1 MFWDSYKIPNI
12 PADSI
17 SPIPPSGQYREDI
30 KTDRQAQQLWKR
42 PPARAGGGGG
52 VTEGRTTSTSKLQ
65 PQSGGES
72 GSEGL
77 QLQSAKAVAGESYKN
92 ADSWVLTPDIMS
104 QFAGGLRNLRSETT
118 PK

>member
-1 MFWDSYKIPNI
+1 MEKATCTGRW
-12 PADSI
+12 
-17 SPIPPSGQYREDI
+17 
-30 KTDRQAQQLWKR
+30 
-42 PPARAGGGGG
+42 GGG